1 MGATGGLLGDVFDAD
16 GVTWTPI
23 SPALARVR
31 RTLAALV
38 AGAGAVLF
46 GVLAVLTTVWFWIP
60 VAGSGLGLVWVWW
73 LIGRQVRAWS
83 YAERADDLLI
93 RHGVMFRALVVV
105 PYGRMQFVDVQA
117 GPVDRLFGVAHVQL
131 HTASAATDARI
142 PGLNATEAGRL
153 RDRLASRGEAR
164 LAGL

>member
-1 MGATGGLLGDVFDAD
+1 MGGALGDVFDAD
-16 GVTWTPI
+16 GVSWTPI
-23 SPALARVR
+23 SPGLAHVR
-31 RTLAALV
+31 RFLLLV
-38 AGAGAVLF
+38 AAVFGIAVSAVPAVLWISWFWLGVGAVLL
-46 GVLAVLTTVWFWIP
+46 VTVW
-60 VAGSGLGLVWVWW
+60 GWW
-73 LIGRQVRAWS
+73 LIGRQVRSWD

-117 GPVDRLFGVAHVQL
+117 GPVDRLFKVAHVQL
-131 HTASAATDARI
+131 HTASAGTDARI
-142 PGLNATEAGRL
+142 PGLNAEEAARL

>member
-1 MGATGGLLGDVFDAD
+1 MGGNLGDVFDAN

-23 SPALARVR
+23 SPGLGRVR
-31 RTLAALV
+31 RFWLLLGSLAEAVVVAGVALLFTAWAWVVLAAV
-38 AGAGAVLF
+38 V
-46 GVLAVLTTVWFWIP
+46 VWTVWLWF
-60 VAGSGLGLVWVWW
+60 
-73 LIGRQVRAWS
+73 LIGRQVRAWG

-93 RHGVMFRALVVV
+93 RHGVMFRAMVVV
-105 PYGRMQFVDVQA
+105 PYGRMQFVDVHA
-117 GPVDRLFGVAHVQL
+117 GPVDRFFGVAHIQL

-153 RDRLASRGEAR
+153 RDRLASRGESR

>member
-1 MGATGGLLGDVFDAD
+1 MAATQGDVFDVD

-23 SPALARVR
+23 SPGLARVR
-31 RTLAALV
+31 RSLLLLSTAAEAAVSAALAFWLSGWFWLGV
-38 AGAGAVLF
+38 LGAVI
-46 GVLAVLTTVWFWIP
+46 ATVWN
-60 VAGSGLGLVWVWW
+60 WW
-73 LIGRQVRAWS
+73 LIGRQIRAWG

-93 RHGVMFRALVVV
+93 RHGVMFRELVVV

-117 GPVDRLFGVAHVQL
+117 GPLDRMFGVAHVQL
-131 HTASAATDARI
+131 HTASAGTDARI
-142 PGLNATEAGRL
+142 PGLNAPEAGRL

>member
-1 MGATGGLLGDVFDAD
+1 MGGTLGDVFDAD

-31 RTLAALV
+31 RFLSSLVNALAI
-38 AGAGAVLF
+38 VLL
-46 GVLAVLTTVWFWIP
+46 GVLAVLFTGWLWIP
-60 VAGSGLGLVWVWW
+60 AAVLVVSWAWEWW

-131 HTASAATDARI
+131 HTASAGTDARI

>member
-1 MGATGGLLGDVFDAD
+1 MGGTLGDVFDAD

-31 RTLAALV
+31 RFLASVTNALGIVAFAAL
-38 AGAGAVLF
+38 AIAFTGWL
-46 GVLAVLTTVWFWIP
+46 WIP
-60 VAGSGLGLVWVWW
+60 VAVLAVSWAWEWW

-93 RHGVMFRALVVV
+93 RRGVMFRALVVV

-131 HTASAATDARI
+131 HTASAGTDARI